1 MKPGGTKEQRR
12 IDRKQVTIDISWSYA
27 TNPLVPQYDGTLVDV
42 NKFGLGMLS
51 QKPVREASILR
62 IYAKDLWKGVKYATV
77 MWCEEVAP
85 NTYKSGLLF
94 NVPTSLLPDS
104 F

>member
-1 MKPGGTKEQRR
+1 VE
-12 IDRKQVTIDISWSYA
+12 RKIEGESREKKASGDILWSYA
-27 TNPLVPQYDGTLVDV
+27 TDPLVPQYEGTLIDL
-42 NKFGLGMLS
+42 NRFGIGMFS

-62 IYAKDLWKGVKYATV
+62 IYAKGLWKGVKYATL

-94 NVPTSLLPDS
+94 NVPTSLPNSL
-104 F
+104 

>member
-1 MKPGGTKEQRR
+1 MKPGGAKDRRR
-12 IDRKQVTIDISWSYA
+12 IDRKEVPRDILWSYA
-27 TNPLVPQYDGTLVDV
+27 TDPLVPQYEGTLVDV

-62 IYAKDLWKGVKYATV
+62 IYAKDLWKGTKYATV
-77 MWCEEVAP
+77 MRCEKIAP

-94 NVPTSLLPDS
+94 NVPTSIFNS